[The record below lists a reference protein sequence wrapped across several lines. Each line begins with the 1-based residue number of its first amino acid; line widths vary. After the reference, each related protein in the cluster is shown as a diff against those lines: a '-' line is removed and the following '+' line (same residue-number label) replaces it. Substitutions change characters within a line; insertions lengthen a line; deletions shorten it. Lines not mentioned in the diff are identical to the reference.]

1 MATLIQVHFHQNL
14 NLNQKMKIQNL
25 IIHIQK
31 IQIIVPVLNLMKN
44 QNHPILILNQLEV
57 IKIII
62 ISQEVF
68 PKFLLED

>member
-1 MATLIQVHFHQNL
+1 MATLIQVHFHQYL